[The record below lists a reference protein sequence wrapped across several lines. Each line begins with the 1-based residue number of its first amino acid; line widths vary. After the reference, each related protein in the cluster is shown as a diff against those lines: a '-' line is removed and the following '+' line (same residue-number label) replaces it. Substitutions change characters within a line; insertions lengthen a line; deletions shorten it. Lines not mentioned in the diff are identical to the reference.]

1 MRGNLFKNKDFRLL
15 MLGKLVSL
23 IGTKVQSFALS
34 LYVFAQTGSAT
45 KFATMLAITIIPDI
59 LFGPF
64 VGVWVD
70 RFDRKK
76 AIVCLDLL
84 SGALTALC
92 AFFYFLNGG
101 LNLTFIYTMII
112 LFSAISMVFNPTI
125 RTVIPSIVKKDELLD
140 ANSINTL
147 IMQLGQLISPMFAG
161 FIYGVYGL
169 GIVLIVNAISF
180 VLSGISESFIKIPK
194 VIASGTSKKRSSF
207 VEDFKEGIKFTRSKK
222 EITSIISMSLVLNF
236 FFNPVMSI
244 GLIYVVKNVYHMSD
258 FAYGLLQT
266 ILIAGMIGAPIV
278 SGLVSRKF
286 SVITILL
293 NSIFA
298 VALLLGV
305 FGFMSSDL
313 YFSSFSNVYVAFGLL
328 VATIT
333 GIAFLITIG
342 NIALST
348 FIQQSVPNAFMGRVT
363 TLLGS
368 VTMAAVPLGQ
378 IFFGFLFD
386 AVPPLYC
393 ILLSAFAL
401 GTCIIIYRKKFKA
414 GISVET
420 VVEAG

>member
-1 MRGNLFKNKDFRLL
+1 MKENLFRNRDFRLL

-23 IGTKVQSFALS
+23 IGTKLQSFALS
-34 LYVFAQTGSAT
+34 LYVFAKTGSAT
-45 KFATMLAITIIPDI
+45 KFATMLAITIIPDV

-76 AIVCLDLL
+76 AIVCFDLL
-84 SGALTALC
+84 SGVLTALC
-92 AFFYFLNGG
+92 AFLYYLNGG
-101 LNLTFIYTMII
+101 LDIVFIYVMII
-112 LFSAISMVFNPTI
+112 IFSAISMVFNPTI
-125 RTVIPSIVKKDELLD
+125 GTVIPSIVKKDQLLE

-147 IMQLGQLISPMFAG
+147 IMQLGQLISPMLAG

-194 VIASGTSKKRSSF
+194 VHVSGEGKGKSSF
-207 VEDFKEGIKFTRSKK
+207 IEEFKAGIRFTKSKK
-222 EITSIISMSLVLNF
+222 EITGIISMSLILNF

-244 GLIYVVKNVYHMSD
+244 GLIYVVKNVYQMSD

-266 ILIAGMIGAPIV
+266 ILIIGMIGAPMASGFV
-278 SGLVSRKF
+278 SKKLGV
-286 SVITILL
+286 VPILL
-293 NSIFA
+293 NSVFA

-313 YFSSFSNVYVAFGLL
+313 YFSSFEEPYMAFGLL
-328 VATIT
+328 TVTIT
-333 GIAFLITIG
+333 AIAFLITLG

-348 FIQQSVPNAFMGRVT
+348 YIQQSVPLDYMGRVS
-363 TLLGS
+363 TLLSS

-386 AVPPLYC
+386 AIAPLYC

-401 GTCIIIYRKKFKA
+401 GACILFYRSKFKA
-414 GISVET
+414 GKGEE
-420 VVEAG
+420 VVAEAS